1 MPLSFSLHHT
11 SRHKSRERR
20 PGLLR
25 QRASAASAD
34 ILRNLLLGLALL
46 GLGACA
52 GTMDRVK
59 SIGSPPPL
67 TPLEGAKAG
76 VPQATQVNLPMPTV
90 EAYTTQPNSL
100 WKTGSRAFF
109 KDQRATRIGDILTV
123 SINITDSAKVDN
135 ATTRTRTANEGAS
148 ANALLGYEKSLGK
161 ILPEAIDPENLIEAD
176 SSSNNSGKGSVDR
189 KEAINTTVAAII
201 TQILPNGN
209 LVIQGRQEVR
219 INFEVREIMIS
230 GVVRPEDISNQNTI
244 QHTQVAEARIS
255 YGGRGQL
262 TDVQQARYGQQLF
275 DVVSPF

>member
-1 MPLSFSLHHT
+1 MFVNHSHYPVT
-11 SRHKSRERR
+11 SRTKA
-20 PGLLR
+20 PVLR
-25 QRASAASAD
+25 GGFIA
-34 ILRNLLLGLALL
+34 LALL
-46 GLGACA
+46 ALSACA
-52 GTMDRVK
+52 GTVDRVK

-67 TPLEGAKAG
+67 TPLEGVKAG
-76 VPQATQVNLPMPTV
+76 VPQATQVSLPMPAQEV
-90 EAYTTQPNSL
+90 YTTQPNSL

-109 KDQRATRIGDILTV
+109 KDQRATKIGDILTV

-135 ATTRTRTANEGAS
+135 ATTRTRSADEGAS
-148 ANALLGYEKSLGK
+148 AKALLGYEKSLTK
-161 ILPEAIDPENLIEAD
+161 ILPDAVDPENLLEAN

-189 KEAINTTVAAII
+189 KEEIVTTVAAII

-262 TDVQQARYGQQLF
+262 TDVQQARYGQQLY
-275 DVVSPF
+275 DIISPF

>member
-1 MPLSFSLHHT
+1 MSVHH
-11 SRHKSRERR
+11 RHTFRQEPKKSRIGVEIVR
-20 PGLLR
+20 G
-25 QRASAASAD
+25 SMF
-34 ILRNLLLGLALL
+34 GLALL
-46 GLGACA
+46 GLNACA
-52 GTMDRVK
+52 GTVDRL
-59 SIGSPPPL
+59 STIGSPPPL

-76 VPQATQVNLPMPTV
+76 VPHTTQVNLPMPAA
-90 EAYTTQPNSL
+90 ESYTTQPNSL

-109 KDQRATRIGDILTV
+109 KDQRATKIGDILTV

-135 ATTRTRTANEGAS
+135 ATTRTRTAKEGAK
-148 ANALLGYEKSLGK
+148 APALFGYEKSLK
-161 ILPEAIDPENLIEAD
+161 DILPEAIDPKNLLEAG
-176 SSSNNSGKGSVDR
+176 SSSDNSGKGSVDR

-244 QHTQVAEARIS
+244 QQTQIAEARIS

-262 TDVQQARYGQQLF
+262 TDVQQARYGQQFF
-275 DVVSPF
+275 DVISPF

>member
-1 MPLSFSLHHT
+1 MPFHPHYT
-11 SRHKSRERR
+11 IRQQPKKSRIGTEF
-20 PGLLR
+20 LR
-25 QRASAASAD
+25 GTV
-34 ILRNLLLGLALL
+34 LGLALL
-46 GLGACA
+46 ALGACA
-52 GTMDRVK
+52 GTGDRLRA
-59 SIGSPPPL
+59 IGSPPPL
-67 TPLEGAKAG
+67 TPLEGEKAG
-76 VPQATQVNLPMPTV
+76 VPQMTQVNLPMPAV
-90 EAYTTQPNSL
+90 EAYTTLPNSL

-109 KDQRATRIGDILTV
+109 KDQRATKIGDILTV

-135 ATTRTRTANEGAS
+135 STTRTRTAREGAS
-148 ANALLGYEKSLGK
+148 ANALFGYEKSLGK
-161 ILPEAIDPENLIEAD
+161 ILPEAIDPSNLLEAD
-176 SSSNNSGKGSVDR
+176 SSSNNSGKGTVDR

-262 TDVQQARYGQQLF
+262 TDVQQARYGQQLY
-275 DVVSPF
+275 DIISPF

>member
-1 MPLSFSLHHT
+1 MTLSLRHT
-11 SRHKSRERR
+11 SLHKSRERR
-20 PGLLR
+20 PG
-25 QRASAASAD
+25 AD
-34 ILRNLLLGLALL
+34 ILRNLLLGFALL

-52 GTMDRVK
+52 GTLDRVK

-76 VPQATQVNLPMPTV
+76 VPQATQVNLPMPAV

-109 KDQRATRIGDILTV
+109 KDQRATKIGDILTV

-135 ATTRTRTANEGAS
+135 ATTRTRTAREGAS
-148 ANALLGYEKSLGK
+148 ANALLGYEKSLNK

>member
-1 MPLSFSLHHT
+1 MQMPSFHNHAN
-11 SRHKSRERR
+11 RKQPFPDRFVAHRAR
-20 PGLLR
+20 GLV
-25 QRASAASAD
+25 
-34 ILRNLLLGLALL
+34 LGLALL
-46 GLGACA
+46 GLSACA
-52 GTMDRVK
+52 GTAERL
-59 SIGSPPPL
+59 SNIGSPPPL
-67 TPLEGAKAG
+67 TPLEGKKAG
-76 VPQATQVNLPMPTV
+76 VPQPTQVSLPMPAV
-90 EAYTTQPNSL
+90 ESYSTQPNSL

-135 ATTRTRTANEGAS
+135 ATTRTRTANEGAK
-148 ANALLGYEKSLGK
+148 APALLGFESQLKEF
-161 ILPEAIDPENLIEAD
+161 LPNAVDPENLLEAD

-244 QHTQVAEARIS
+244 QHTQIAEARIS

-262 TDVQQARYGQQLF
+262 TDLQQARYGQQLYEAI
-275 DVVSPF
+275 SPF